1 MPTQITSSA
10 SVFITNLRLLDL
22 DYLEDWPNLTIDVF
36 SPRDARTNQKER
48 IRCVEWALYRLFE
61 LWNPKETKN
70 KLQPFFPPYDALRS
84 INLRAALF
92 RCLNDLRKDGI
103 LAKDIII
110 RKTMFDECRG
120 QKFEDLLASFSII
133 VLQKVSRRQSC
144 RKKCIGGRL
153 ATGHN
158 VPGLPQSSL
167 LPLAIAHQ
175 GALRALLQKK
185 DDLSK
190 RYNQFRGALK
200 AKEQQLLK
208 QVDKLA
214 QADLD
219 CPLNAVPDRTV
230 HEIRQQFDQYW
241 QGDRGWINAIVE
253 ADKRDFGDPLLDS
266 PFNTVWSHVEDG
278 TTSAIGREGE
288 RSLLQD
294 LNSRINTQQR
304 RLRHWQN
311 IHRDMVESRPK
322 SPVKVKENSTPYRIR
337 GVQSPLKFVHSD
349 QNGPDS
355 PRKGAGISPEV
366 KMQYH
371 RLLEG
376 SRGAGKPNR
385 SITIDTPSKRPTVV
399 AAFDSVSPDQTEIVA
414 HPSRFNLKLPTT
426 LQRHHGDVTTGA
438 SQSVDSLEEAERNER
453 REPEQRPLVDV
464 TLTNQRNPI
473 LHGGPGLVTSPAAG
487 YDQALQGNRSNS
499 NTDPESRRSSMEG
512 HNGRPS
518 DTLETPSPP
527 SAADEAIHEEEA
539 LARQIISSAINADPS
554 PVKCKI
560 SLTERTRQS
569 IAYARPDS
577 FLPDAL
583 EGPTLVQS
591 SKKVDPNPIPYTSLE
606 RSSSLLDRTRQSISL
621 VPTPKGP
628 RKSMHGRRQSKQYP
642 RNQFETPKKRLDDL
656 KEMTPPE
663 VLFSP
668 EADYASVFKSRPKIA
683 TSPNL
688 SPMLAADIRR
698 DGVAEEDQGYFLGFD
713 DRYA

>member
-22 DYLEDWPNLTIDVF
+22 DYLEDWPNLTIDIF

-133 VLQKVSRRQSC
+133 VLQKVSRRQSHTQ
-144 RKKCIGGRL
+144 KSIGGRL

-175 GALRALLQKK
+175 GALRALLQEK

-190 RYNQFRGALK
+190 RYSQFRGALK

-208 QVDKLA
+208 EIDKLA

-230 HEIRQQFDQYW
+230 HEIRQQFDRYW

-278 TTSAIGREGE
+278 TTSAIGRERE

-294 LNSRINTQQR
+294 LNSRINTQQT

-349 QNGPDS
+349 QNGADS

-399 AAFDSVSPDQTEIVA
+399 AAFDS
-414 HPSRFNLKLPTT
+414 
-426 LQRHHGDVTTGA
+426 
-438 SQSVDSLEEAERNER
+438 
-453 REPEQRPLVDV
+453 
-464 TLTNQRNPI
+464 
-473 LHGGPGLVTSPAAG
+473 
-487 YDQALQGNRSNS
+487 
-499 NTDPESRRSSMEG
+499 
-512 HNGRPS
+512 
-518 DTLETPSPP
+518 
-527 SAADEAIHEEEA
+527 
-539 LARQIISSAINADPS
+539 
-554 PVKCKI
+554 
-560 SLTERTRQS
+560 
-569 IAYARPDS
+569 
-577 FLPDAL
+577 
-583 EGPTLVQS
+583 
-591 SKKVDPNPIPYTSLE
+591 
-606 RSSSLLDRTRQSISL
+606 
-621 VPTPKGP
+621 
-628 RKSMHGRRQSKQYP
+628 
-642 RNQFETPKKRLDDL
+642 
-656 KEMTPPE
+656 
-663 VLFSP
+663 
-668 EADYASVFKSRPKIA
+668 
-683 TSPNL
+683 
-688 SPMLAADIRR
+688 
-698 DGVAEEDQGYFLGFD
+698 
-713 DRYA
+713 